1 VMSVSPVTIPPSR
14 SVQEAHTL
22 MQQRKIRHLPVLQ
35 DGCLVGIVSDRD
47 LRLVLPSPATSLAVW
62 ELRHL
67 LEKLTVGE
75 MMTCFV
81 MTTAPDC
88 FMTEAVG
95 RMLGYRVGALPV
107 VEDRRVVGI
116 LTRTDVLRAFRR
128 ISPAL
133 SVTACWKRHR
143 KVALKDGFKGHGAYL
158 GMTLMARCVHG
169 LPLVEARAPS
179 LPCVSCTHRCSGQGG
194 TATFLLRF
202 P

>member
-1 VMSVSPVTIPPSR
+1 
-14 SVQEAHTL
+14 

-47 LRLVLPSPATSLAVW
+47 IRLVLPSPATSLAVW

-67 LEKLTVGE
+67 LEKLAVGE
-75 MMTCFV
+75 IMTCFV

-133 SVTACWKRHR
+133 SVTA
-143 KVALKDGFKGHGAYL
+143 
-158 GMTLMARCVHG
+158 
-169 LPLVEARAPS
+169 
-179 LPCVSCTHRCSGQGG
+179 
-194 TATFLLRF
+194 
-202 P
+202 

>member
-1 VMSVSPVTIPPSR
+1 MIQALCKRDSAVSTPRAPVAAQVLPLRVREVMSVSPVTIPPSR

-133 SVTACWKRHR
+133 SVTA
-143 KVALKDGFKGHGAYL
+143 
-158 GMTLMARCVHG
+158 
-169 LPLVEARAPS
+169 
-179 LPCVSCTHRCSGQGG
+179 
-194 TATFLLRF
+194 
-202 P
+202 